1 MSANPRKQNIKS
13 KVADRHQNFTKLG
26 FPSTYQDANK
36 NCIKNTVMD
45 DVDPHIENNELV
57 KKTNH
62 VQNAIKENRKKKGG
76 GDRDM
81 DIKAT
86 AGIKAQKSDLVATMG
101 RIYDQMAS
109 TRV

>member
-1 MSANPRKQNIKS
+1 
-13 KVADRHQNFTKLG
+13 
-26 FPSTYQDANK
+26 
-36 NCIKNTVMD
+36 MD
-45 DVDPHIENNELV
+45 DADPHIENNELV

-81 DIKAT
+81 DVKAT